1 MGSRERLDLSELAWT
16 SMEQPERP
24 MHVATLLVYS
34 LPKNA
39 QPSYL
44 RDLVESLREST
55 EIVSP
60 FNKVLR
66 KPTLFRPYPHWQRN
80 YDLDMEYH
88 VRHLALPAPGSEREL
103 GALIAR
109 LHSNRLDF
117 KRPLWE
123 YHIIEGLENNRF
135 AVYFK
140 MHHAIVDGIAGVRML
155 QRSMSSDPED
165 LSAPALWSAALPDS
179 LLEAHTTKPRLKRAL
194 AGAKKSV
201 VSANQVARQ
210 LYEAFR
216 AGSDENDPLVLPFQA
231 PRTIFNGRIGSQRRF
246 ATQQYAFERIK
257 KLSKAANCT
266 VNDVVLAISAG
277 AVRRFLRDQNA
288 LPGQPLIAGI
298 PVSLRPKDDQS
309 AGAAVSFIM
318 ANMGTH
324 IADPRRRV
332 EAICASTRR
341 AKSVMKNMSR
351 EEIENFTAVIM
362 SPNSMQST
370 LNLDGYGRPIFN
382 ITVSNVPGPLEHLY
396 LNGSRLEAMYPVSA
410 VTHGQAL
417 NITCYSYAGN
427 LSFGFAGCR
436 DSVPRLQRLA
446 IYAGEALEELETVFL
461 GANNAPIEDPSA
473 DTMPVGERA
482 GDPQLQGDDVT
493 APVEGKPSPEQTR
506 QSDKGRRIRSAA
518 ASKVADEPVKH

>member
-1 MGSRERLDLSELAWT
+1 MGSRERLDLSEFAWT
-16 SMEQPERP
+16 AMEQPERP

-34 LPKNA
+34 LPA
-39 QPSYL
+39 DAEPSYL
-44 RDLVESLREST
+44 RDLVASLREST

-66 KPTLFRPYPHWQRN
+66 KPTLLRPFPHWERN

-88 VRHLALPAPGSEREL
+88 VRHLALPAPGGQREL

-135 AVYFK
+135 AIYFK

-155 QRSMSSDPED
+155 QRSMSNEPTD
-165 LSAPALWSAALPDS
+165 LSAPALWSASVPDK
-179 LLEAHTTKPRLKRAL
+179 LLAAHTSAPRFKRAIS
-194 AGAKKSV
+194 GAKKSLA
-201 VSANQVARQ
+201 SANQVIKQ

-216 AGSDENDPLVLPFQA
+216 AGADENDPLVLPFQA
-231 PRTIFNGRIGSQRRF
+231 PKTIFNGRIGGQRRF
-246 ATQQYAFERIK
+246 ATQLYQFSRIK
-257 KLSKAANCT
+257 RLSKAAECT

-298 PVSLRPKDDQS
+298 PVSLRPKDDQG
-309 AGAAVSFIM
+309 AGSAVSFIM
-318 ANMGTH
+318 ANMGTN
-324 IADPRRRV
+324 IADPKRRV
-332 EAICASTRR
+332 EAICASTQR
-341 AKSVMKNMSR
+341 AKSVMQNMSR

-362 SPNSMQST
+362 SPNSMQSS
-370 LNLDGYGRPIFN
+370 LKLDGYGRPIFN
-382 ITVSNVPGPLEHLY
+382 VTISNVPGPAEHLY
-396 LNGSRLEAMYPVSA
+396 LQGSRLEAMYPVSA

-417 NITCYSYAGN
+417 NITFYSYAGT

-446 IYAGEALEELETVFL
+446 VYAGEALEELEEIYQTH
-461 GANNAPIEDPSA
+461 NDQSA
-473 DTMPVGERA
+473 D
-482 GDPQLQGDDVT
+482 QSST
-493 APVEGKPSPEQTR
+493 ATR
-506 QSDKGRRIRSAA
+506 QSGAAGLASSKSAGRSKTMVKPKTKPSAQA
-518 ASKVADEPVKH
+518 TGDSAVRH